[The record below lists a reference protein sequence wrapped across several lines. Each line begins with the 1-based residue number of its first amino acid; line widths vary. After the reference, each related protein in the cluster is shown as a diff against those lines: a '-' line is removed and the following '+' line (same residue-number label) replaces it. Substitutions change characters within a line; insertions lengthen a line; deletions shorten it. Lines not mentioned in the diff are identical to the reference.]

1 MKNILIT
8 GANRGIGLMFAQSF
22 ADVVNTV
29 YGTARDIN
37 NCDELKKI
45 KNIEILE
52 LDLLDKN
59 SIKSFCAEVKDIPF
73 DLILNNAGTFQDEQM
88 EETNLDPE
96 LWLDEIMIN
105 SIGPITLTQKLK
117 ENLMSGV
124 DKKVV
129 FISSQMGSIDD
140 NYSGGYYFYR
150 TSKSALNSAAK
161 SLSID
166 WKANNIA
173 VLMLHPGWVKTDM
186 GGSKA
191 KLEISESVTSMM
203 HVIDTFD
210 ISKTGLFINYD
221 GKKLE
226 W

>member
-8 GANRGIGLMFAQSF
+8 GANRGIGLKFAQLLSNNT
-22 ADVVNTV
+22 NTV
-29 YGTARDIN
+29 YVTTRDLD
-37 NCDELKKI
+37 NCIELKKI
-45 KNIEILE
+45 NNIEILE
-52 LDLLDKN
+52 LDLLEKN
-59 SIKSFCAEVKDIPF
+59 SIKDFCSDVKDIPF
-73 DLILNNAGTFQDEQM
+73 DLIINNAGIFQDEQM

-96 LWLDEIMIN
+96 LWLDEMMIN
-105 SIGPITLTQKLK
+105 AIGPVVLTQKLK
-117 ENLMSGV
+117 ENLISGNE
-124 DKKVV
+124 KKVV

-166 WKANNIA
+166 WKAEEIS

-191 KLEISESVTSMM
+191 KLEIDESVNSMIK
-203 HVIDTFD
+203 VIEASN
-210 ISKTGLFINYD
+210 ISNTGSFLNYNGD
-221 GKKLE
+221 KLE

>member
-8 GANRGIGLMFAQSF
+8 GANRGIGLKFAQLLSNSTNIIY
-22 ADVVNTV
+22 VT
-29 YGTARDIN
+29 TRDLN
-37 NCDELKKI
+37 NCIELKKI
-45 KNIEILE
+45 NNIEILE
-52 LDLLDKN
+52 LDLLEKN
-59 SIKSFCAEVKDIPF
+59 SIKDFCSDVKDIPF
-73 DLILNNAGTFQDEQM
+73 DLIINNAGIFQDEQM

-96 LWLDEIMIN
+96 LWLDEMMIN
-105 SIGPITLTQKLK
+105 AIGPVVLTQKLK
-117 ENLMSGV
+117 ENLISGSE
-124 DKKVV
+124 KKVV

-166 WKANNIA
+166 WKTDEIS

-191 KLEISESVTSMM
+191 KLEIDESVNSMIK
-203 HVIDTFD
+203 VIEASN
-210 ISKTGLFINYD
+210 ISNTGSFLNYNGD
-221 GKKLE
+221 KLE

>member
-8 GANRGIGLMFAQSF
+8 GANRGIGLKFTEILSANNNIY
-22 ADVVNTV
+22 A
-29 YGTARDIN
+29 TARDITN
-37 NCDELKKI
+37 ADDLKKFDHT
-45 KNIEILE
+45 ELLE
-52 LDLLDKN
+52 LDLLNKD
-59 SIKSFCAEVKDIPF
+59 SIKSFCSELKDIPL
-73 DLILNNAGTFQDEQM
+73 DMIINNAGIFQDEQM
-88 EETNLDPE
+88 EETILDPE

-105 SIGPITLTQKLK
+105 AIGPVVLSQKLK
-117 ENLMSGV
+117 ENIMSGN
-124 DKKVV
+124 DKKII

-166 WKANNIA
+166 WKADGIS
-173 VLMLHPGWVKTDM
+173 VLMLHPGWVRTDM
-186 GGSKA
+186 GGSNA
-191 KLEISESVTSMM
+191 KLD
-203 HVIDTFD
+203 IDTSVSKMLD
-210 ISKTGLFINYD
+210 VINSLDMGKTGTFLNYE

>member
-8 GANRGIGLMFAQSF
+8 GANRGIGLKFAQLLSN
-22 ADVVNTV
+22 NTNTIYV
-29 YGTARDIN
+29 TTRDLN
-37 NCDELKKI
+37 NCIELKKI
-45 KNIEILE
+45 NNIEILE
-52 LDLLDKN
+52 LDLLEKN
-59 SIKSFCAEVKDIPF
+59 SIKDFCSDVKDIPF
-73 DLILNNAGTFQDEQM
+73 DLIINNAGIFQDEQM

-96 LWLDEIMIN
+96 LWLDEMMIN
-105 SIGPITLTQKLK
+105 AIGPVVLTQKLK
-117 ENLMSGV
+117 ENLISGSE
-124 DKKVV
+124 KKVV

-166 WKANNIA
+166 WKADEIS

-191 KLEISESVTSMM
+191 KLEIDESVNSMIK
-203 HVIDTFD
+203 VIEASN
-210 ISKTGLFINYD
+210 ISNTGSFLNYNGD
-221 GKKLE
+221 KLE

>member
-8 GANRGIGLMFAQSF
+8 GANRGIGLKFAQLLSN
-22 ADVVNTV
+22 NTNTIYV
-29 YGTARDIN
+29 TTRDLN
-37 NCDELKKI
+37 NCIELKKI
-45 KNIEILE
+45 NNIEILE
-52 LDLLDKN
+52 LDLLEKN
-59 SIKSFCAEVKDIPF
+59 SIKDFCSDVKDIPF
-73 DLILNNAGTFQDEQM
+73 DLIINNAGIFQDEQM

-96 LWLDEIMIN
+96 LWLDEMMIN
-105 SIGPITLTQKLK
+105 AIGPVILTQKLK
-117 ENLMSGV
+117 ENLISGNE
-124 DKKVV
+124 KKVV

-166 WKANNIA
+166 WKAEEIS

-191 KLEISESVTSMM
+191 KLEIDESVNSMIK
-203 HVIDTFD
+203 VIEASN
-210 ISKTGLFINYD
+210 ISNTGSFLNYNGD
-221 GKKLE
+221 KLE

>member
-8 GANRGIGLMFAQSF
+8 GANRGIGLMFAKSF
-22 ADVVNTV
+22 SNNVDTV
-29 YGTARDIN
+29 YTTVRDLN

-59 SIKSFCAEVKDIPF
+59 SIKSFCSEIKDIPL

-88 EETNLDPE
+88 EETNLDSD

-105 SIGPITLTQKLK
+105 AIGPMTLTQKLK
-117 ENLMSGV
+117 ENLMSGIE
-124 DKKVV
+124 KKVV
-129 FISSQMGSIDD
+129 FISSQMGSVDD

-161 SLSID
+161 SLAID
-166 WKANNIA
+166 WKADNIS

-191 KLEISESVTSMM
+191 KLEIEESVSSMLK
-203 HVIDTFD
+203 VINTFD
-210 ISKTGLFINYD
+210 ISKTGSFVNYD